1 MLDSFSKTSKHT
13 HKGLGIAVL
22 YSVAVLSALAA
33 CSDGL
38 LFFTIG
44 FAILFSV
51 FGLLLTI
58 RKFGKTVNNA
68 RVSYFSAAA
77 ASDSQIPGCPC
88 FYIAFIDLAEDLG
101 KVKPGLKW
109 LYLVPFIVLGFL
121 GGAGMLFSV
130 YINYLN
136 QAVGL
141 IILQICACL
150 VMFMVMNNSGSFF
163 SKRTKPYTVLIVIV
177 TIVLLGLRMLSID
190 QGETVLLL
198 FLPAV
203 VSHFI

>member
-1 MLDSFSKTSKHT
+1 MLKSLSKSSKYS
-13 HKGLGIAVL
+13 HKAIALSVL

-44 FAILFSV
+44 FAFLFSV
-51 FGLLLTI
+51 YGGLLNI
-58 RKFGKTVNNA
+58 RKFGNIVNNA

-77 ASDSQIPGCPC
+77 ASDSHTPGFPC
-88 FYIAFIDLAEDLG
+88 FYVALNDLAEDLG
-101 KVKPGLKW
+101 GMKPGLKW
-109 LYLVPFIVLGFL
+109 LYLVPFVVIGFA
-121 GGAGMLFSV
+121 GAAGILFSV
-130 YINYLN
+130 YMSYLN

-163 SKRTKPYTVLIVIV
+163 SKRTKPYTVLIVAI
-177 TIVLLGLRMLSID
+177 TIVLLALRMISMD

-203 VSHFI
+203 VSQFL